1 MARRVVFDTNV
12 FVSAYAFGGKP
23 AELMRLAIVGE
34 IVLVTSAAILAELA
48 RVLAD
53 KFGFEADRVEQVI
66 GQIARIAEVVRPVS
80 RIEIV
85 SDEPDNRVLECAREG
100 AANLIV
106 SGDAHLLELGAFE
119 GIRVLS
125 PSQTLALLA
134 DSL

>member
-1 MARRVVFDTNV
+1 VARRVVFDTSV
-12 FVSAYAFGGKP
+12 FVSAYAFGGEP
-23 AELMRLAIVGE
+23 AELIGAAIVGE
-34 IVLVTSAAILAELA
+34 VVLVTSPPILAELA

-53 KFGFEADRVEQVI
+53 KLGFEADRVDQVI

-80 RIEIV
+80 RVEIV

-100 AANLIV
+100 AADLIV

-125 PSQTLALLA
+125 PSQALALLA
-134 DSL
+134 YSG

>member
-1 MARRVVFDTNV
+1 VARRVVFDTNV
-12 FVSAYAFGGKP
+12 FVSAYASGGKP
-23 AELMRLAIVGE
+23 AELIRAAIVGE
-34 IVLVTSAAILAELA
+34 VVLVTSPPILAELA

-53 KFGFEADRVEQVI
+53 KLGFEADRVDQVI

-80 RIEIV
+80 RVEIV

-100 AANLIV
+100 AADLIV

-125 PSQTLALLA
+125 PSQALALLA
-134 DSL
+134 YSG

>member
-1 MARRVVFDTNV
+1 VARRVVFDTNV

-23 AELMRLAIVGE
+23 AELIRAAIVGE
-34 IVLVTSAAILAELA
+34 VVLVTSPPILAELA

-53 KFGFEADRVEQVI
+53 KLGFEADRVDQVI

-80 RIEIV
+80 RVEIV

-100 AANLIV
+100 AADLIV

-125 PSQTLALLA
+125 PSQALALLA
-134 DSL
+134 YSG